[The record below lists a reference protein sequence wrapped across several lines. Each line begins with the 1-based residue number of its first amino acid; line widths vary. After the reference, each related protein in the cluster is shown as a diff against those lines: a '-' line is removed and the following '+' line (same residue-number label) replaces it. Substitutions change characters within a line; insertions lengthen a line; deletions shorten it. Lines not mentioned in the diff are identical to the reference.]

1 MGTYDI
7 AHSLNV
13 GAIVGEAIGG
23 LVVLGI
29 IAIALVYARRQRSLR
44 RTRERAALDSEPKP
58 FVVESAALDEGR
70 SHPDPPFSKL
80 PSTSRSVTGTEL
92 SQDLMPRSPNVP
104 IAPENISSDSHSSPW
119 QSVLSDRKQPI
130 VLSPPQS
137 GSSAAPAVGNTSTQL
152 TGRELVATV
161 ANAQGVSATELTDEQ
176 IDSVTRLL
184 NTGAAA
190 TDVARVI
197 ERMKAMT
204 EQGLASTGISYG
216 MGTETAPP
224 GYNS

>member
-1 MGTYDI
+1 MGPYDI

-13 GAIVGEAIGG
+13 GAIVGGAIGG

-44 RTRERAALDSEPKP
+44 RTRERAALDSKPKP

-70 SHPDPPFSKL
+70 SHPDPP
-80 PSTSRSVTGTEL
+80 TSRSVTGTEL
-92 SQDLMPRSPNVP
+92 PQDLMPRSPNVP

-137 GSSAAPAVGNTSTQL
+137 GSSAAPAVGNTSTQP